1 MDGDTEAF
9 LARHRSNT
17 HRYMNKLNLPKDKP
31 DRLDANAT
39 LKRLQD
45 KYGLT
50 PERTEERTDDVR
62 VSVDEQN
69 IKDFIKTVRM
79 KYLVSTPPSDKPDA
93 ITPEAPRTPKK
104 ETEQEKPIQHP
115 VVREPLIVMSPRHQE
130 PLIDLS
136 SPAKEQQPLDLLT
149 GPQPNDLLSLNL
161 SPRKPPSSP
170 VKSPGKE
177 AAKISPRSDSLMS
190 LIISNAVSKRLGI
203 CRRPSSSP
211 KPTKLQNFD
220 SFLSA
225 KRPSPVRTTR
235 HRDIAKLYTADSELQ
250 ALVKKEQTLVER
262 LK

>member
-17 HRYMNKLNLPKDKP
+17 HRYMNKLNLPKNKA

-50 PERTEERTDDVR
+50 PERTEERTEEVR

-69 IKDFIKTVRM
+69 IKDFIKGVRM
-79 KYLVSTPPSDKPDA
+79 KYLVSTPPSDKVDA

-104 ETEQEKPIQHP
+104 ETEQEKPVQHP
-115 VVREPLIVMSPRHQE
+115 EEPLVVLSPRHQE

-136 SPAKEQQPLDLLT
+136 SPVKEQQPLDLLT
-149 GPQPNDLLSLNL
+149 GPPPNDLLSLNL

-170 VKSPGKE
+170 IKSPAKE
-177 AAKISPRSDSLMS
+177 TGKISPRSDSLMS
-190 LIISNAVSKRLGI
+190 LIISNTVSKRLGI
-203 CRRPSSSP
+203 CQRRLSSSP
-211 KPTKLQNFD
+211 KPAKLQTFD

-235 HRDIAKLYTADSELQ
+235 HRDIAKIYTADSELQ
-250 ALVKKEQTLVER
+250 ALVRKEQALVER